1 MQSSKTEVPEVL
13 PEDRLMEDP
22 APTHPEE
29 CSGGAVSSGADSS
42 PTGAA
47 CTAVGAACN
56 LAENRTK
63 ASELLHWVNAYLG
76 TRYDKVE
83 DLSSGAVYCQF
94 TDILFPGAVNLSKV
108 NLRAKRGRESIQ
120 NFEALREAFEQV
132 GVDRELRVER
142 LAEGSY
148 RDNLELIQWFKDL
161 FESQFPGPAAM
172 PPEVCHAVP
181 YMYATSA
188 LFGAHASLQD
198 YRFAED
204 NYEET
209 ATNTEETE
217 TGTGGGGRLPC
228 RYAGYAP
235 RGTTVS
241 PGGGAGAGDFTD
253 TIEELANQ
261 VVELKEAL
269 YWLELE
275 RNFYYSKLCEIEVL
289 CWEHERDHGKECVS
303 EKILDLMRGS
313 DDEDWYGAD
322 EDAAQSGEHVAE
334 ATEQESH

>member
-1 MQSSKTEVPEVL
+1 
-13 PEDRLMEDP
+13 MEDP

-76 TRYDKVE
+76 T
-83 DLSSGAVYCQF
+83 S
-94 TDILFPGAVNLSKV
+94 
-108 NLRAKRGRESIQ
+108 REPEQ
-120 NFEALREAFEQV
+120 GEPEGQARTRVHPELEALREAFEQV

-172 PPEVCHAVP
+172 PPEVRWVC
-181 YMYATSA
+181 T
-188 LFGAHASLQD
+188 
-198 YRFAED
+198 
-204 NYEET
+204 
-209 ATNTEETE
+209 
-217 TGTGGGGRLPC
+217 
-228 RYAGYAP
+228 

-253 TIEELANQ
+253 TVEELANQ